1 MNLRS
6 ILNLFSILILFF
18 SFSYLLPIVVSII
31 FDDGALNIFLI
42 TLIVIALI
50 GLFGV
55 FITKGADNNLSQKDG
70 FVIIV
75 LFWIVLSFAGSV
87 PFYLSGMSTIDSI
100 FESMSGITTT
110 GATVISDIDSLPESL
125 LFYRQLLQWMG
136 GMGLIVL
143 AIAVMPLLGIGGGQI
158 YKTEIPGAMGEQKL
172 TPRIKET
179 AQALWSIYF
188 SLTMVCALLYYLNG
202 MSGFDAISHAMSTVA
217 IGGFSTHNESIGFFN
232 SLSIELICILFMLL
246 SAFSFTLHYF
256 AIYKR
261 KLLKYFFD
269 PELRFFLSILT
280 IIIISALLL
289 TVFSSVTSNSPS
301 FREILFHSVSMLT
314 TTGFTISNTSEWPF
328 TISFLLLIGAFIGA
342 CSGSVGGGVKSWRVL
357 IMINHAYKN
366 VMKIIHPSS
375 VLSLKM
381 GSKNV
386 DDEVATSV
394 WGFFSIYVISFVLL
408 LLMTL
413 ISGLDFESA
422 FSAVGACLNN
432 LGPGLG
438 AVSENY
444 ANINA
449 LSKSILAFAMLLGRL
464 EIFTLLVIL
473 TPMFWAK

>member
-1 MNLRS
+1 MNLKS

-18 SFSYLLPIVVSII
+18 SFSYVLPIVVSIV
-31 FDDGALNIFLI
+31 FNDGALIIFI
-42 TLIVIALI
+42 TTLILVALL
-50 GLFGV
+50 GSLGAFM
-55 FITKGADNNLSQKDG
+55 TRGADSNLSQKDG

-75 LFWIVLSFAGSV
+75 LFWIVLSLVGSI
-87 PFYLSGMSTIDSI
+87 PFYLSGMSGIDSI

-110 GATVISDIDSLPESL
+110 GATVISNIEALPESL

-188 SLTMVCALLYYLNG
+188 GLTVVCTLLYYTNG
-202 MSGFDAISHAMSTVA
+202 MNMFDAVSHAMSTVA
-217 IGGFSTHNESIGFFN
+217 IGGFSTHDESIGFFN
-232 SLSIELICILFMLL
+232 SFSIELICITFMLL

-261 KLLKYFFD
+261 KPLKYFYD
-269 PELRFFLSILT
+269 PELRFFFSILLL
-280 IIIISALLL
+280 IIVISLLL
-289 TVFSSVTSNSPS
+289 STFNDVNNSPS
-301 FREILFHSVSMLT
+301 YREILFHSVSMLT
-314 TTGFTISNTSEWPF
+314 TTGFSISNSTDWPF
-328 TISFLLLIGAFIGA
+328 SISFLLLIGAFIGA

-357 IMINHAYKN
+357 IMLNHAYKN
-366 VMKIIHPSS
+366 IMKIIHPNS
-375 VLSLKM
+375 VLSLKI
-381 GSKNV
+381 GTKSV
-386 DDEVATSV
+386 DDQVATSV
-394 WGFFSIYVISFVLL
+394 WGFFSIYVISFVVLL
-408 LLMTL
+408 LITL

-438 AVSENY
+438 VVSENY
-444 ANINA
+444 
-449 LSKSILAFAMLLGRL
+449 SSISSFTKGVLAFAMLLGRL